1 MRAECVCVSIGND
14 PKISLVGVF
23 FIRSLTRVTWLRGT
37 DEDSLKFLID
47 HQIFPQCMSLLP
59 FLDLIPS
66 LGFLFSPFFLIS
78 KSGTCSRGWE
88 KGGDYY
94 LSADAVGP
102 FCTLRVGE
110 KPRLN
115 RGSGFRWC
123 EKRNWKKLTLGR
135 PSHPPLLRS
144 YPHRSRRLKY
154 YKNRVIDAPCPFLL
168 SLSLSLFIIRCV
180 VFFFD

>member
-1 MRAECVCVSIGND
+1 MRFECVCVLEMIQKYLSLASFCSITNSSD
-14 PKISLVGVF
+14 MIERNWRRLSQILD
-23 FIRSLTRVTWLRGT
+23 RSPNLFWMHVTPSFSRFNPVTW
-37 DEDSLKFLID
+37 
-47 HQIFPQCMSLLP
+47 
-59 FLDLIPS
+59 
-66 LGFLFSPFFLIS
+66 FSSPPPFFLIS
-78 KSGTCSRGWE
+78 KSGTYSRGWE

-115 RGSGFRWC
+115 LGSGFRCC

-135 PSHPPLLRS
+135 PSDPPLLRS
-144 YPHRSRRLKY
+144 YPHRSRRLKH
-154 YKNRVIDAPCPFLL
+154 YKNRVIDAPCLFLL